1 MTRAELRAAIS
12 RAGACPAIA
21 SSDDLGDILS
31 AEISDH
37 ILAVYERLELAVGDD
52 SVSRDP

>member
-12 RAGACPAIA
+12 RAGAYPAIA
-21 SSDDLGDILS
+21 SSDDLGDILLS

-37 ILAVYERLELAVGDD
+37 SLAVGDD
-52 SVSRDP
+52 SVSRYP

>member
-12 RAGACPAIA
+12 RAGAYPAIA
-21 SSDDLGDILS
+21 SWDDLGDILS

-37 ILAVYERLELAVGDD
+37 ILAA
-52 SVSRDP
+52 SR

>member
-12 RAGACPAIA
+12 RAGAYPAIA

-37 ILAVYERLELAVGDD
+37 SLAVGDD
-52 SVSRDP
+52 SVSRYP

>member
-12 RAGACPAIA
+12 RAGAYPAIA

-52 SVSRDP
+52 SVSRYP